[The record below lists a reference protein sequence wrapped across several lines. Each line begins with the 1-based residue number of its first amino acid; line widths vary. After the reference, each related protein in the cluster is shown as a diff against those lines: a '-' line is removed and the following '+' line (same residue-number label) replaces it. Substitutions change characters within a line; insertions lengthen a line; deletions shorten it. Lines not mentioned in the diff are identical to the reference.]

1 MKQYESGDIR
11 TFGLVGHATSGKTM
25 LAEAMLACSG
35 AIGRMGSVANGSTT
49 SDYHSTEHARQISIH
64 ATPLHTEWLGRKLN
78 IIDTPGYMDF
88 ISEALAALRVCDF
101 AVVTVHGMDG
111 PGVGTDQVWQYATGF
126 GIPKMVVI
134 NMLDK
139 EHTDFDGVLAKL
151 QEHYGTKLMP
161 LSLPVNAGP
170 GFNQILD
177 VMRNE
182 VITFEPNASGK
193 FTEAPAEG
201 ELKERVQSYHQQLV
215 ELIAES
221 DESLLEKFFEQG
233 GLSEEEMR
241 SGIHTAIQSGQL
253 IPVFA
258 VAAETNIGVARL
270 MDFIAKYGSSPLDRK
285 SVSALDGDDGELQV
299 TVGDPKTVLYV
310 FKTLAEEH
318 VGEMSYFRVYS
329 GKASTGME
337 LYNSDRRTSERLGQI
352 SVLNGKQREHAGNLV
367 AGDIG
372 SVVKLKDTHTGN
384 TLCDPS
390 LNVRLPKVV
399 FPRPN
404 IHAALRLKSKGEEDK
419 VAQGLAALH
428 EEDPTFHYLVDG
440 ELHQTVISGQ
450 GELHLQVA
458 AERLKQRYRVDFD
471 LIAPKIRFRETI
483 KARADSK
490 YRHKKQSGGAGQF
503 AEVWMRI
510 EPNPRG
516 VGVEFTQSLVG
527 QNVDRAF
534 VPSVDKG
541 VKAACTDGILAG
553 YTVVD
558 VKIDFY
564 DGKMHPV
571 DSKDVAFQ
579 IAGKEAFKEAFLKA
593 RPCLLEPIHQVTIKV
608 PDEAMGAVIGDLSG
622 RRGKILGMDSE
633 GGFQLIRAQI
643 PAMELYQ
650 YSTTLRS
657 LTGGRAVHTE
667 EFDHYEEM
675 PKEMEQ
681 KVIAESKKG
690 DEAE

>member
-1 MKQYESGDIR
+1 
-11 TFGLVGHATSGKTM
+11 SGKTM
-25 LAEAMLACSG
+25 LAEAMLASSG
-35 AIGRMGSVANGSTT
+35 VIGRLGSVANGSTT
-49 SDYHSTEHARQISIH
+49 SDYHSTEHTRQISIH
-64 ATPLHTEWLGRKLN
+64 ATPLHTEWQGKKLN

-101 AVVTVHGMDG
+101 AVLTVHGVDG

-126 GIPKMVVI
+126 NLPKIITI

-139 EHTDFDGVLAKL
+139 EHTNYDGILAKL
-151 QEHYGTKLMP
+151 QELYGNKVLP

-177 VMRNE
+177 IMRNE
-182 VITFEPNASGK
+182 VMTFEANASGR

-201 ELKERVQSYHQQLV
+201 DLKAQAQQYHQQLV

-241 SGIHTAIQSGQL
+241 SGVHAAFQSGQV

-258 VAAETNIGVARL
+258 VAAETNIGVTRL
-270 MDFIAKYGSSPLDRK
+270 MDFVAKYGSSPLDRK
-285 SVSALDGDDGELQV
+285 SVTALDNNDNEVKV
-299 TVGDPKTVLYV
+299 TVDDPKTVLYV

-318 VGEMSYFRVYS
+318 VGEMSFFRVYS
-329 GKASTGME
+329 GKATTGME
-337 LYNSDRRTSERLGQI
+337 MYNSDRRTSERLGQI
-352 SVLNGKQREHAGNLV
+352 MVLNGKHREQAGSLV

-372 SVVKLKDTHTGN
+372 AVVKLKDTHTGN

-390 LNVRLPKVV
+390 INVRLPKVD

-458 AERLKQRYRVDFD
+458 AERLRGRYRVDFD

-483 KARADSK
+483 KAKADSK

-503 AEVWMRI
+503 AEVWMKI
-510 EPNPRG
+510 EPSPRG
-516 VGVEFTQSLVG
+516 TGVEFTQSLVG

-541 VKAACTDGILAG
+541 VKAACTEGILAG

-593 RPCLLEPIHQVTIKV
+593 RPCMLEPIHLVTIKV

-622 RRGKILGMDSE
+622 RRGKILGMDAE

-650 YSTTLRS
+650 YSTALRS
-657 LTGGRAVHTE
+657 LTGGRAVHME

-675 PKEMEQ
+675 PKELEQ
-681 KVIAESKKG
+681 KVIAESKKAKE
-690 DEAE
+690 DAE